1 MGGLGIINLTRQYN
15 TERPTLESYLLKY
28 MYITCVLNE
37 LHFFMQEFENKV
49 CWIDRFLLQ
58 MSPATENRHS
68 MSTKPAD
75 IPRKCSTICWRKYN
89 FCHGPSKNT
98 ILQHQSTEFCK
109 TGYAPL
115 FSVHNIHVYRPSLV
129 LSRI

>member
-1 MGGLGIINLTRQYN
+1 MNLNLNLNLIKKFEFQNTQHGGLGIINLTRQYN

-75 IPRKCSTICWRKYN
+75 IPRKC
-89 FCHGPSKNT
+89 
-98 ILQHQSTEFCK
+98 
-109 TGYAPL
+109 
-115 FSVHNIHVYRPSLV
+115 
-129 LSRI
+129 